1 LIKAFKV
8 CVNQCGAL
16 AVSIYPLAESGKKGG
31 KEPALVQEI
40 ETRSSRSRKEEL
52 LYLFV
57 EP

>member
-1 LIKAFKV
+1 M
-8 CVNQCGAL
+8 
-16 AVSIYPLAESGKKGG
+16 AVFIHPLAEASEKAG